1 MHRAPAAPRRRGA
14 RLLVVG
20 AGLSAADAVLR
31 WLSGGGAVVHVFRS
45 AAKETRLYDMF
56 GEGCR
61 DA

>member
-1 MHRAPAAPRRRGA
+1 
-14 RLLVVG
+14 LVVG